1 MFDQTIVVYLYLFF
15 STMIIAF
22 QFSLIFGAPW
32 GDITMGGRYSGQ
44 IPLYM
49 RMVIL
54 FVFIPILLL
63 VTMIVLVRSGLTCEE
78 YYEWSKS
85 AIWFVV
91 AFHMIV
97 SILNII
103 TPSKKERMLWA
114 PITVITLGCVIY
126 IAMN

>member
-1 MFDQTIVVYLYLFF
+1 MFDQTIIVYLYLFF
-15 STMIIAF
+15 STIIVAF
-22 QFSLIFGAPW
+22 QFALIFGAPW
-32 GDITMGGRYSGQ
+32 GEITMGGRYPGQ
-44 IPLYM
+44 IPLHM

-63 VTMIVLVRSGLTCEE
+63 VTMIVLVRSGLICEG
-78 YYEWSKS
+78 YYEWSRS

-103 TPSKKERMLWA
+103 TPSKMERMLWA
-114 PITVITLGCVIY
+114 PITIITLGCVIY
-126 IAMN
+126 IAIN